1 MIRKSI
7 GKLTDKR
14 ERKDHISGIMK
25 RNSSNKAFF
34 FGSGGF
40 IDKPLNVDFD
50 RNDPNLKIDT
60 RNFSDLYAFYN
71 NPEAKITFNNGNK
84 KFDEL
89 LVLNPEVK
97 LFLHYIKMII
107 KKVRSK
113 DTSNPNIHLYPISQN
128 KAILT
133 MGMTEHENNAYWNQE
148 AGDIIENKVNNVL
161 TYFFDNVRRDVM
173 NTVENKINRCDFEIS
188 NNDSDLKIFIE
199 CKIIS
204 NKIFHSNNSFK
215 HERFKAISFK
225 RLKRVKRGIDS
236 FNNFLNPANSRTYN
250 YTKEDFDLITD
261 SVAKSLERFRE
272 NYEYH
277 FRQKDDEATNVIIE
291 KNKILDS
298 AISKVEKDFK
308 DKLEDSIITKSVYES
323 EKNLRKSLEDKIEKS
338 FTDLIKRNEL
348 LEKKLDK
355 ILKETEK

>member
-1 MIRKSI
+1 M
-7 GKLTDKR
+7 
-14 ERKDHISGIMK
+14 KDHISGIMK
-25 RNSSNKAFF
+25 RNTSNKAFF

-40 IDKPLNVDFD
+40 IYKPLNVDFD
-50 RNDPNLKIDT
+50 RNDPSLKIET

-84 KFDEL
+84 QFDEL

-107 KKVRSK
+107 KKERSK

-133 MGMTEHENNAYWNQE
+133 MGMSEHEDHAYWNQE

-161 TYFFDNVRRDVM
+161 TYFFDNVRRDVI
-173 NTVENKINRCDFEIS
+173 NKVENKINKCDFEIS
-188 NNDSDLKIFIE
+188 NNGSNLKIFIE

-204 NKIFHSNNSFK
+204 NKIFHSNSSFK
-215 HERFKAISFK
+215 HERFKAISNK
-225 RLKRVKRGIDS
+225 RLERVKKGIDS

-250 YTKEDFDLITD
+250 YKKEDFDKITD
-261 SVAKSLERFRE
+261 SVAKSLKRFRE
-272 NYEYH
+272 NYEHH
-277 FRQKDDEATNVIIE
+277 FRQKDHESLDFSIE
-291 KNKILDS
+291 KPNKTLD
-298 AISKVEKDFK
+298 KNVRKNNKDFK
-308 DKLEDSIITKSVYES
+308 DKLEDGIITKSVYES
-323 EKNLRKSLEDKIEKS
+323 EKNLRKTLEDSMSSFERT